1 MVTAEPPGVRDV
13 PAILKPVGAAVK
25 VWPATV
31 KTDCGARA
39 TVEEPI
45 WRPAEPRDTTVPE
58 MVTAEP
64 PGVREVPA
72 IEKPVGAAVKV
83 ESPTVKT
90 D

>member
-1 MVTAEPPGVRDV
+1 M
-13 PAILKPVGAAVK
+13 
-25 VWPATV
+25 
-31 KTDCGARA
+31 
-39 TVEEPI
+39 EEPI

-83 ESPTVKT
+83 EPPTVKT